1 MNAKNSTFTTEH
13 SLNLSMPKIKN
24 KKIQLVYIKN
34 KNKNK
39 NPLIIYLQL
48 GGSLTTGPT
57 SD

>member
-24 KKIQLVYIKN
+24 KKIHLVYIK
-34 KNKNK
+34 KKKK

>member
-13 SLNLSMPKIKN
+13 SLNLSMPKIK
-24 KKIQLVYIKN
+24 KN
-34 KNKNK
+34 KK

>member
-13 SLNLSMPKIKN
+13 ILNLSMPKIKN
-24 KKIQLVYIKN
+24 KKIHLVYIK
-34 KNKNK
+34 KKKKK